1 MVRYIVHEKKIDINH
16 SLMLFGI
23 NHLQLQNSLI
33 NILDIIVFLF
43 LYYSIFITWQFYN
56 KCFGRSKEF
65 MSKSNLQVENYMSL
79 VDAEVLRSRTN
90 SDVAME
96 YNSIGYLVLV

>member
-1 MVRYIVHEKKIDINH
+1 
-16 SLMLFGI
+16 
-23 NHLQLQNSLI
+23 
-33 NILDIIVFLF
+33 
-43 LYYSIFITWQFYN
+43 
-56 KCFGRSKEF
+56 